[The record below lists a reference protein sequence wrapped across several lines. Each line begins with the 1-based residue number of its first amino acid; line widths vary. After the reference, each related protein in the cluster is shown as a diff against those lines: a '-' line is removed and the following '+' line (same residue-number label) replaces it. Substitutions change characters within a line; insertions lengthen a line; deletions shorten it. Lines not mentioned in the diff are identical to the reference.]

1 MASSKTIR
9 NLIFELPLNYNEQT
23 GLDGIISELSDKYPV
38 IKRVILYGSKARG
51 DSLENSDMDLLFIT
65 EKDITR
71 QIKSEIY
78 DIIYNHELANDIIVS
93 AVFIPES
100 DFKSKINTFIM
111 KVKKEGVVIWS
122 RE

>member
-1 MASSKTIR
+1 MASSKIIR

-23 GLDGIISELSDKYPV
+23 GLDGIVSELSDKYPV
-38 IKRVILYGSKARG
+38 IKRAILYGSKARG
-51 DSLENSDMDLLFIT
+51 DSLEYSDLDILFIT
-65 EKDITR
+65 EKDISR

-100 DFKSKINTFIM
+100 DFRSKINTFIM
-111 KVKKEGVVIWS
+111 KVKKEGVVIWL

>member
-1 MASSKTIR
+1 MSRQGWTALSA
-9 NLIFELPLNYNEQT
+9 NLAINTPL
-23 GLDGIISELSDKYPV
+23 L
-38 IKRVILYGSKARG
+38 KRVILYGSKARG
-51 DSLENSDMDLLFIT
+51 DSLENSDLDLLFIT

-111 KVKKEGVVIWS
+111 KVKKEGVVIWL